1 MDNPFSEENLQQAAS
16 GNIDTLAAYDA
27 NGLLLGADETAADF
41 AKRIRLFQTN
51 VQKMEDNL
59 RKDGKYD
66 AEGIVVTPNDRIP
79 NALFTKIADHTKR
92 LYRFEID
99 WVPGFFIDPS
109 FSLLFGG
116 CAFCSYPDFF
126 TMFIIRRSFKT
137 QEKWL
142 IYNRD
147 ELLAHELCHVARI
160 ALLSEE
166 FEETFAYQTSA
177 SSFRKLIGGIFRK
190 QTDSF
195 LFLGVTFVLLFAQI
209 LRTQWLQAMPIW
221 PFWSLVG
228 LVFAWLL
235 VRHAFHCRRLSVAQ
249 NHIAE
254 LFGKENAL
262 PVLFRCT
269 DDELHR
275 FASTAPQSLKSW
287 IAEQTSLRWQVI
299 RKRFP
304 LRGAESRNH

>member
-1 MDNPFSEENLQQAAS
+1 MDNPFSEENLLQAAS

-27 NGLLLGADETAADF
+27 NGFLLVADESAEDF

-51 VQKMEDNL
+51 RQKLEDAL

-66 AEGIVVTPNDRIP
+66 AEGIIVTPDDRIP
-79 NALFTKIADHTKR
+79 NTLFAKIAEHTKR
-92 LYRFEID
+92 LYRFQID

-126 TMFIIRRSFKT
+126 TMFIIRRTFKT

-166 FEETFAYQTSA
+166 FEETFAYQTSS

-195 LFLGVTFVLLFAQI
+195 MFLGVTFILLFAQI
-209 LRTQWLQAMPIW
+209 LRTQWIHTMPIW

-235 VRHAFHCRRLSVAQ
+235 IRHAFHCRRLGIAQ
-249 NHIAE
+249 RHIAE
-254 LFGKENAL
+254 LFGAENAF
-262 PVLFRCT
+262 PVMFRCT
-269 DDELHR
+269 DEELHR
-275 FASTAPQSLKSW
+275 FASTPPHTLKTWILEQS
-287 IAEQTSLRWQVI
+287 SLRWQII

-304 LRGAESRNH
+304 LRGAES

>member
-16 GNIDTLAAYDA
+16 GNIDTLVAYDA
-27 NGLLLGADETAADF
+27 SGLLLGADETAADF

-51 VQKMEDNL
+51 RQKLEDAL
-59 RKDGKYD
+59 QKDGKYD
-66 AEGIVVTPNDRIP
+66 AEGIIVTPNDRIP
-79 NALFTKIADHTKR
+79 NSLFAKIADHTKR

-166 FEETFAYQTSA
+166 FEETFAYQTAS

-209 LRTQWLQAMPIW
+209 IRTQWLHTIPIW

-235 VRHAFHCRRLSVAQ
+235 LRHTAHCRRLEVAKR
-249 NHIAE
+249 HITA
-254 LFGKENAL
+254 LFGEENAL
-262 PVLFRCT
+262 PVLVRCT
-269 DDELHR
+269 DEELHR
-275 FASTAPQSLKSW
+275 FAAKSSNDLKTW
-287 IAEQTSLRWQVI
+287 ILEQNSLRWQII

-304 LRGAESRNH
+304 LR

>member
-1 MDNPFSEENLQQAAS
+1 
-16 GNIDTLAAYDA
+16 
-27 NGLLLGADETAADF
+27 
-41 AKRIRLFQTN
+41 
-51 VQKMEDNL
+51 MEDAL
-59 RKDGKYD
+59 QKDGKYD
-66 AEGIVVTPNDRIP
+66 AEGIIVTPNDRIP
-79 NALFTKIADHTKR
+79 NTLFAKIAEHTKR
-92 LYRFEID
+92 LYRFEIN

-126 TMFIIRRSFKT
+126 TMFIIRRTFKT

-195 LFLGVTFVLLFAQI
+195 MFLGVTFVLLFAQI
-209 LRTQWLQAMPIW
+209 LRTQWLHSVPIW

-235 VRHAFHCRRLSVAQ
+235 IRHAFHCRRLGIAQ
-249 NHIAE
+249 RHIAE
-254 LFGKENAL
+254 LFVTDNAF
-262 PVLFRCT
+262 PVMFRCT
-269 DDELHR
+269 DAELHR
-275 FASTAPQSLKSW
+275 FASTEPQTLKTW
-287 IAEQTSLRWQVI
+287 ISEQNSLRWQII

-304 LRGAESRNH
+304 LK

>member
-1 MDNPFSEENLQQAAS
+1 MDNPFSEDNLSQAAS

-27 NGLLLGADETAADF
+27 NGFLLGADESAEDF
-41 AKRIRLFQTN
+41 AKRLRLFQAN
-51 VQKMEDNL
+51 RQKLEDAL
-59 RKDGKYD
+59 QKDGKYD
-66 AEGIVVTPNDRIP
+66 AEGIIVTPNDRIP
-79 NALFTKIADHTKR
+79 NTLFAKIAEHTKR
-92 LYRFEID
+92 LYRFQID

-126 TMFIIRRSFKT
+126 TMFIIRRTFKT

-195 LFLGVTFVLLFAQI
+195 MFLGVTFILLFAQI
-209 LRTQWLQAMPIW
+209 LRTQWLHSIPIW

-235 VRHAFHCRRLSVAQ
+235 IRHAFHCRRLGIAQ
-249 NHIAE
+249 RHIAE
-254 LFGKENAL
+254 LFGMDNAL
-262 PVLFRCT
+262 PVIFRCT
-269 DDELHR
+269 DAELHR
-275 FASTAPQSLKSW
+275 FASTPSQTLKTW
-287 IAEQTSLRWQVI
+287 ITEQTSLRWQII

-304 LRGAESRNH
+304 LK

>member
-1 MDNPFSEENLQQAAS
+1 MDNPFSEESLRQASS
-16 GNIDTLAAYDA
+16 GNLDTLAAYDA
-27 NGLLLGADETAADF
+27 NGFLLGADETAADF
-41 AKRIRLFQTN
+41 AKRIRLFQAN
-51 VQKMEDNL
+51 VQKLEDAFQ
-59 RKDGKYD
+59 KDGKYD
-66 AEGIVVTPNDRIP
+66 AEGIVVTPDDRIQ
-79 NALFTKIADHTKR
+79 NTLFIKIAEHTKQ
-92 LYRFEID
+92 LYRFQIN

-126 TMFIIRRSFKT
+126 TMFIIRRTFKT

-177 SSFRKLIGGIFRK
+177 SPFRKLIGGIFRK

-195 LFLGVTFVLLFAQI
+195 LFLGVTFILLFAQI
-209 LRTQWLQAMPIW
+209 LRTQWIHTMPIW

-235 VRHAFHCRRLSVAQ
+235 IRHAFHCRRLGIAQ
-249 NHIAE
+249 HHIAE
-254 LFGKENAL
+254 LFGMDNAF
-262 PVLFRCT
+262 PVMFRCT
-269 DDELHR
+269 DAELHR
-275 FASTAPQSLKSW
+275 FASMSAETLKTW
-287 IAEQTSLRWQVI
+287 ISEQTSLRWQII

-304 LRGAESRNH
+304 LK

>member
-1 MDNPFSEENLQQAAS
+1 MDNPFSEDNLSQAAS
-16 GNIDTLAAYDA
+16 GNIDVLAAYDA
-27 NGLLLGADETAADF
+27 NGFLLGADESAEDF
-41 AKRIRLFQTN
+41 AKRLRLFQAN
-51 VQKMEDNL
+51 RQKLEDAL
-59 RKDGKYD
+59 QKDGKYD
-66 AEGIVVTPNDRIP
+66 AEGIIVTPNDRIP
-79 NALFTKIADHTKR
+79 NTLFAKIAEHTKR
-92 LYRFEID
+92 LYRFEIN

-126 TMFIIRRSFKT
+126 TMFIIRRTFKT

-195 LFLGVTFVLLFAQI
+195 MFLGVTFVLLFAQI
-209 LRTQWLQAMPIW
+209 LRTQWLHSIPIW

-235 VRHAFHCRRLSVAQ
+235 IRHAFHCRRLGIAQ
-249 NHIAE
+249 RHIAE
-254 LFGKENAL
+254 LFGTDNAF
-262 PVLFRCT
+262 PVMFRCT
-269 DDELHR
+269 DAELHR
-275 FASTAPQSLKSW
+275 FASTEPQTLKTW
-287 IAEQTSLRWQVI
+287 ISEQNSLRWQII

-304 LRGAESRNH
+304 LK

>member
-1 MDNPFSEENLQQAAS
+1 MDNPFSEDNLSQAAS
-16 GNIDTLAAYDA
+16 GNIDVLAAYDA
-27 NGLLLGADETAADF
+27 NGFLLGADESAEDF
-41 AKRIRLFQTN
+41 AKRLRLFQAN
-51 VQKMEDNL
+51 RQKLEDAL
-59 RKDGKYD
+59 QKDGKYD
-66 AEGIVVTPNDRIP
+66 AEGIIVTPNDRIP
-79 NALFTKIADHTKR
+79 NTLFAKIAEHTKR
-92 LYRFEID
+92 LYRFQID

-126 TMFIIRRSFKT
+126 TMFIIRRTFKT

-195 LFLGVTFVLLFAQI
+195 MFLGVTFVLLFAQI
-209 LRTQWLQAMPIW
+209 LRTQWLHSIPIW

-235 VRHAFHCRRLSVAQ
+235 IRHAFHCRRLGIAQ
-249 NHIAE
+249 RHTAE
-254 LFGKENAL
+254 LFGTDNAF
-262 PVLFRCT
+262 PVMFRCT
-269 DDELHR
+269 DAELHR
-275 FASTAPQSLKSW
+275 FASTEPQTLKTW
-287 IAEQTSLRWQVI
+287 ISEQNSLRWQII

-304 LRGAESRNH
+304 LK

>member
-1 MDNPFSEENLQQAAS
+1 MDNPFSEDNLSQAAS

-27 NGLLLGADETAADF
+27 NGFLFGADESAEDF
-41 AKRIRLFQTN
+41 VKRLRLFQAN
-51 VQKMEDNL
+51 RQKLEEAL
-59 RKDGKYD
+59 QKDGKYD
-66 AEGIVVTPNDRIP
+66 AEGIIITPNDRIP
-79 NALFTKIADHTKR
+79 NTLFAKIAEHTKR
-92 LYRFEID
+92 LYRFQID

-126 TMFIIRRSFKT
+126 TMFIIRRTFKT

-177 SSFRKLIGGIFRK
+177 SPFRKLIGGIFRK

-195 LFLGVTFVLLFAQI
+195 LFLGVTFILLFAQI
-209 LRTQWLQAMPIW
+209 LRTQWLQTMPIW

-235 VRHAFHCRRLSVAQ
+235 VRHAFHCRRLNSAQ
-249 NHIAE
+249 CHIAE
-254 LFGKENAL
+254 LFGAENAF
-262 PVLFRCT
+262 PVMFRCT
-269 DDELHR
+269 DEELHR
-275 FASTAPQSLKSW
+275 FASTQQQLLKSW
-287 IAEQTSLRWQVI
+287 ISEQTSLRWQII

-304 LRGAESRNH
+304 LK

>member
-1 MDNPFSEENLQQAAS
+1 MDNPFSEENLLQAAS

-27 NGLLLGADETAADF
+27 NGFLLGADESAEDF
-41 AKRIRLFQTN
+41 AKRIRLFQAN
-51 VQKMEDNL
+51 RQKLEDAL
-59 RKDGKYD
+59 QKDGKYD
-66 AEGIVVTPNDRIP
+66 AEGIIVTPGDRIP
-79 NALFTKIADHTKR
+79 NTLFAKIAEHTKR
-92 LYRFEID
+92 LYRFQID

-126 TMFIIRRSFKT
+126 TMFIIRRTFKT

-166 FEETFAYQTSA
+166 FEETFAYQTSS

-195 LFLGVTFVLLFAQI
+195 MFLGVTFILLFAQI
-209 LRTQWLQAMPIW
+209 LRTQWIHTMPIW

-235 VRHAFHCRRLSVAQ
+235 IRHAFHCRRLGIAQ
-249 NHIAE
+249 RHIAE
-254 LFGKENAL
+254 LFGADNAF
-262 PVLFRCT
+262 PVMFRCT
-269 DDELHR
+269 DEELHR
-275 FASTAPQSLKSW
+275 FASTKPQTLKTW
-287 IAEQTSLRWQVI
+287 ILEQSSLRWQII

-304 LRGAESRNH
+304 LRGAES

>member
-1 MDNPFSEENLQQAAS
+1 MVNPFSEESLQQAAS

-27 NGLLLGADETAADF
+27 SGLLLGADETAADF
-41 AKRIRLFQTN
+41 AKRIRIFQAN
-51 VQKMEDNL
+51 RQKLEDAL
-59 RKDGKYD
+59 QKDGKYD
-66 AEGIVVTPNDRIP
+66 AEGIIVTSNDRIP
-79 NALFTKIADHTKR
+79 NTLFTKIADHTKR

-126 TMFIIRRSFKT
+126 TMFIIRRTFKT

-147 ELLAHELCHVARI
+147 ELLAHELCHVSRI

-166 FEETFAYQTSA
+166 FEETFAYQTS
-177 SSFRKLIGGIFRK
+177 SSAFRKLIGGIFRK

-195 LFLGVTFVLLFAQI
+195 MFLGVTFILLFAQI
-209 LRTQWLQAMPIW
+209 LRTQWLHSIPIW

-235 VRHAFHCRRLSVAQ
+235 IRHAFHCRRLGIAQ
-249 NHIAE
+249 RHIAE

-269 DDELHR
+269 DEELHR
-275 FASTAPQSLKSW
+275 FAATQPQTLKSW
-287 IAEQTSLRWQVI
+287 IEEQNSLRWQVI

-304 LRGAESRNH
+304 IIQ

>member
-1 MDNPFSEENLQQAAS
+1 MDHPFSEDNLSQAAS
-16 GNIDTLAAYDA
+16 GNLDTLADYD
-27 NGLLLGADETAADF
+27 GCGFLLGADESPEDF
-41 AKRIRLFQTN
+41 VKRLRLFQQN
-51 VQKMEDNL
+51 AQKLEDAL
-59 RKDGKYD
+59 LKDGKYD
-66 AEGIVVTPNDRIP
+66 VEGIVVTSDERIP
-79 NALFTKIADHTKR
+79 QKLFSNIAKHTWK
-92 LYRFEID
+92 LYRFRID

-166 FEETFAYQTSA
+166 FEETFAYQTA
-177 SSFRKLIGGIFRK
+177 SSPFRKLIGGIFRR

-195 LFLGVTFVLLFAQI
+195 LFLGVTFILLFAQI
-209 LRTQWLQAMPIW
+209 LRTQWLHAIPIW

-228 LVFAWLL
+228 LVFVWLL
-235 VRHAFHCRRLSVAQ
+235 ARHALHCKRLNKARQ
-249 NHIAE
+249 HIAA
-254 LFGKENAL
+254 LFGEEDAL
-262 PVLFRCT
+262 PVMFRCT
-269 DDELHR
+269 DAELHR
-275 FASTAPQSLKSW
+275 FADTPPNSLKSW
-287 IAEQTSLRWQVI
+287 ILEQTSLRWKI
-299 RKRFP
+299 IHLRFP
-304 LRGAESRNH
+304 LK

>member
-27 NGLLLGADETAADF
+27 SGLLLGADESAADF

-51 VQKMEDNL
+51 RQKLEDAL
-59 RKDGKYD
+59 QKDGKYD
-66 AEGIVVTPNDRIP
+66 AEGIIVTPNDRIP
-79 NALFTKIADHTKR
+79 NSLFAKIADHTKR

-209 LRTQWLQAMPIW
+209 LRTQWLHTMPIW

-228 LVFAWLL
+228 LVFTWLL
-235 VRHAFHCRRLSVAQ
+235 IRHAFHCRRLGIAQ
-249 NHIAE
+249 RHIAE

-269 DDELHR
+269 DEELHR
-275 FASTAPQSLKSW
+275 FAAKSPNDLKTW
-287 IAEQTSLRWQVI
+287 ILEQNSLRWQVI

-304 LRGAESRNH
+304 LRGAES

>member
-1 MDNPFSEENLQQAAS
+1 MDNPFSEENLLQAAS

-27 NGLLLGADETAADF
+27 NGFLLGADESAEDF
-41 AKRIRLFQTN
+41 AKRIRLFQAN
-51 VQKMEDNL
+51 RQKLEDAL
-59 RKDGKYD
+59 QKDGKYD
-66 AEGIVVTPNDRIP
+66 AEGIIVTPGDRIP
-79 NALFTKIADHTKR
+79 NTLFAKIAEHTKR
-92 LYRFEID
+92 LYRFQID

-126 TMFIIRRSFKT
+126 TMFIIRRTFKT

-166 FEETFAYQTSA
+166 FEETFAYQTSS

-195 LFLGVTFVLLFAQI
+195 MFLGVTFILLFAQI
-209 LRTQWLQAMPIW
+209 LRTQWIHTMPIW

-235 VRHAFHCRRLSVAQ
+235 IRHAFHCRRLGIAQ
-249 NHIAE
+249 RHIAE
-254 LFGKENAL
+254 LFGADNAF
-262 PVLFRCT
+262 PVMFRCT
-269 DDELHR
+269 DEELHR
-275 FASTAPQSLKSW
+275 FASTKPQTLKTW
-287 IAEQTSLRWQVI
+287 ISEQNSLRWQII

-304 LRGAESRNH
+304 LRGA

>member
-1 MDNPFSEENLQQAAS
+1 MDNPFSEDNLSQAAS
-16 GNIDTLAAYDA
+16 GNIDILAAYDA
-27 NGLLLGADETAADF
+27 NGFLLGADESSEDF
-41 AKRIRLFQTN
+41 AKRLRIFQAN
-51 VQKMEDNL
+51 RQKLEDAL
-59 RKDGKYD
+59 QKDGKYD
-66 AEGIVVTPNDRIP
+66 AEGIIVTPNDRIP
-79 NALFTKIADHTKR
+79 NTLFAKIAEHTKR
-92 LYRFEID
+92 LYRFQID

-126 TMFIIRRSFKT
+126 TMFIIRRTFKT

-195 LFLGVTFVLLFAQI
+195 MFLGVTFILLFAQI
-209 LRTQWLQAMPIW
+209 LRTQWLHSIPIW

-235 VRHAFHCRRLSVAQ
+235 IRHAFHCRRLGIAQ
-249 NHIAE
+249 RHIAE
-254 LFGKENAL
+254 LFGTDNAL
-262 PVLFRCT
+262 PVMFRCT
-269 DDELHR
+269 DEELHR
-275 FASTAPQSLKSW
+275 FASTPPQPLKTW
-287 IAEQTSLRWQVI
+287 ISEQTSLRWQII

-304 LRGAESRNH
+304 LK

>member
-1 MDNPFSEENLQQAAS
+1 MENPFSEERLQQAAS
-16 GNIDTLAAYDA
+16 GNIDTLADYDA
-27 NGLLLGADETAADF
+27 NGLLLGADETAEDF
-41 AKRIRLFQTN
+41 AKRIRLFQAN
-51 VQKMEDNL
+51 RQKLEDAL
-59 RKDGKYD
+59 QKDGKYD

-79 NALFTKIADHTKR
+79 NTLFAKIADHTKR
-92 LYRFEID
+92 LYRFQID

-137 QEKWL
+137 QDKWL

-166 FEETFAYQTSA
+166 FEETFAYQTA
-177 SSFRKLIGGIFRK
+177 SSPFRKLIGGIFRK

-209 LRTQWLQAMPIW
+209 IRTQWLHTIPIW

-235 VRHAFHCRRLSVAQ
+235 VRHAIHCRRLEAAKH
-249 NHIAE
+249 HIAA
-254 LFGKENAL
+254 LFGDGNAL
-262 PVLFRCT
+262 PVLFRST

-275 FASTAPQSLKSW
+275 FAVTSPNNLKTW
-287 IAEQTSLRWQVI
+287 ILEQNSLRWQVI

-304 LRGAESRNH
+304 LAELKTES

>member
-1 MDNPFSEENLQQAAS
+1 MDNPFAEDNLSQAAS
-16 GNIDTLAAYDA
+16 GNIDMLAAYDA
-27 NGLLLGADETAADF
+27 NGFLLGADEPSADF

-51 VQKMEDNL
+51 VQKMEDAL

-66 AEGIVVTPNDRIP
+66 AEGIIVTPNDRIP
-79 NALFTKIADHTKR
+79 NTLFNKIAEHTKR
-92 LYRFEID
+92 LYRFQID

-116 CAFCSYPDFF
+116 CAFCSFPDFF

-195 LFLGVTFVLLFAQI
+195 LFLGVTFILLFAQI
-209 LRTQWLQAMPIW
+209 LRTQWLQAIPIW

-235 VRHAFHCRRLSVAQ
+235 IRHAFHCRRLGIAQ
-249 NHIAE
+249 RHIAE
-254 LFGKENAL
+254 LFGADNAL
-262 PVLFRCT
+262 PVMFRCT
-269 DDELHR
+269 DEELHR
-275 FASTAPQSLKSW
+275 FASTQPQTLKTW
-287 IAEQTSLRWQVI
+287 ISEQTSLRWQII

-304 LRGAESRNH
+304 LR

>member
-1 MDNPFSEENLQQAAS
+1 MDNPFSEENLLQAAS
-16 GNIDTLAAYDA
+16 GNTDTLAAYDA
-27 NGLLLGADETAADF
+27 NGFLLGADESAEDF
-41 AKRIRLFQTN
+41 AKHIRLSQTN
-51 VQKMEDNL
+51 RQKLEDAL

-66 AEGIVVTPNDRIP
+66 AEGIIVTPNDRIP
-79 NALFTKIADHTKR
+79 NTLFTKIAEHTKR
-92 LYRFEID
+92 LYRFQIN

-126 TMFIIRRSFKT
+126 TMFIIRRTFKT

-195 LFLGVTFVLLFAQI
+195 LFLGVTFILLFAQI
-209 LRTQWLQAMPIW
+209 LRTQWLQTMPIW

-235 VRHAFHCRRLSVAQ
+235 IRHAFHCRRLGIAQ
-249 NHIAE
+249 RHIAE

-269 DDELHR
+269 DEELHR
-275 FASTAPQSLKSW
+275 FAATSPQIVKTW
-287 IAEQTSLRWQVI
+287 ISEQTSPRWQVI

-304 LRGAESRNH
+304 LK

>member
-16 GNIDTLAAYDA
+16 GNIDMLAAYDA
-27 NGLLLGADETAADF
+27 NGFLLGADESAEDF

-51 VQKMEDNL
+51 RQKLEDAL

-66 AEGIVVTPNDRIP
+66 AEGIIVTPDDRIP
-79 NALFTKIADHTKR
+79 NTLFAKIAEHTKR
-92 LYRFEID
+92 LYRFQID

-126 TMFIIRRSFKT
+126 TMFIIRRTFKT

-195 LFLGVTFVLLFAQI
+195 LFLGAVPVWAASEPHPLKTVA
-209 LRTQWLQAMPIW
+209 
-221 PFWSLVG
+221 
-228 LVFAWLL
+228 
-235 VRHAFHCRRLSVAQ
+235 AFY
-249 NHIAE
+249 
-254 LFGKENAL
+254 L
-262 PVLFRCT
+262 PGCW
-269 DDELHR
+269 D
-275 FASTAPQSLKSW
+275 
-287 IAEQTSLRWQVI
+287 
-299 RKRFP
+299 
-304 LRGAESRNH
+304 N

>member
-1 MDNPFSEENLQQAAS
+1 MDSPFSEENLQQAANGS
-16 GNIDTLAAYDA
+16 IDILAAYDA
-27 NGLLLGADETAADF
+27 SGLLLGADETAADF

-66 AEGIVVTPNDRIP
+66 AEGIVVTPDDRIP
-79 NALFTKIADHTKR
+79 TTLFKKIAEHTKQ

-209 LRTQWLQAMPIW
+209 LRTQWLQTMPIW

-235 VRHAFHCRRLSVAQ
+235 IRHAFHCRRLSVAQ
-249 NHIAE
+249 RHIAE

-275 FASTAPQSLKSW
+275 FAATEPQPLKSW

-304 LRGAESRNH
+304 LRGAES

>member
-1 MDNPFSEENLQQAAS
+1 MDNPFSEENLLQAAS

-27 NGLLLGADETAADF
+27 NGFLLGADESAEDF
-41 AKRIRLFQTN
+41 AKRIRLFQAN
-51 VQKMEDNL
+51 RQKLEDAL
-59 RKDGKYD
+59 QKDGKYD
-66 AEGIVVTPNDRIP
+66 AEGIIVTPGDRIT
-79 NALFTKIADHTKR
+79 NTLFAKIAEHTKR
-92 LYRFEID
+92 LYRFQID

-126 TMFIIRRSFKT
+126 TMFIIRRTFKT

-166 FEETFAYQTSA
+166 FEETFAYQTSS

-195 LFLGVTFVLLFAQI
+195 MFLGVTFILLFAQI
-209 LRTQWLQAMPIW
+209 LRTQWIHTMPIW

-235 VRHAFHCRRLSVAQ
+235 IRHAFHCRRLGIAQ
-249 NHIAE
+249 RHIAE
-254 LFGKENAL
+254 LFGADNAF
-262 PVLFRCT
+262 PVMFRCT
-269 DDELHR
+269 DEELHR
-275 FASTAPQSLKSW
+275 FASTKPQTL
-287 IAEQTSLRWQVI
+287 
-299 RKRFP
+299 
-304 LRGAESRNH
+304 

>member
-1 MDNPFSEENLQQAAS
+1 MDNPFSEDNLSQAAS
-16 GNIDTLAAYDA
+16 GNIDVLAAYDA
-27 NGLLLGADETAADF
+27 NGFLLGADESAEDF
-41 AKRIRLFQTN
+41 AKRLRLFQAN
-51 VQKMEDNL
+51 RQKLEDAL
-59 RKDGKYD
+59 QKDGKYD
-66 AEGIVVTPNDRIP
+66 AEGIIVTPNDRIP
-79 NALFTKIADHTKR
+79 NTLFAKIAEHTKR
-92 LYRFEID
+92 LYRFQID

-126 TMFIIRRSFKT
+126 TMFIIRRTFKT

-195 LFLGVTFVLLFAQI
+195 MFLGVTFVLLFAQI
-209 LRTQWLQAMPIW
+209 LRTQWLHSIPIW

-235 VRHAFHCRRLSVAQ
+235 IRHAFHCRRLGIAQ
-249 NHIAE
+249 RHIAE
-254 LFGKENAL
+254 LFGTDNAF
-262 PVLFRCT
+262 PVMFRCT
-269 DDELHR
+269 DAELHR
-275 FASTAPQSLKSW
+275 FASTEPQTLKTW
-287 IAEQTSLRWQVI
+287 ISEQNSLRWQII

-304 LRGAESRNH
+304 LK

>member
-1 MDNPFSEENLQQAAS
+1 MDNPFSEENLLQAAS

-27 NGLLLGADETAADF
+27 NGFLLGADESAEDF
-41 AKRIRLFQTN
+41 VKRLRLFQAN
-51 VQKMEDNL
+51 RQKLEEAL
-59 RKDGKYD
+59 QKDGKYD
-66 AEGIVVTPNDRIP
+66 AEGIIITPNDRIP
-79 NALFTKIADHTKR
+79 NTLFAKIAEHTKR
-92 LYRFEID
+92 LYRFQID

-126 TMFIIRRSFKT
+126 TMFIIRRTFKT

-166 FEETFAYQTSA
+166 FEETFAYQTSS

-195 LFLGVTFVLLFAQI
+195 MFLGVTFILLFAQI
-209 LRTQWLQAMPIW
+209 LRTQWIHTMPIW

-235 VRHAFHCRRLSVAQ
+235 IRHAFHCRRLGIAQ
-249 NHIAE
+249 RHIAE
-254 LFGKENAL
+254 LFGTDNAL
-262 PVLFRCT
+262 PVMFRCT
-269 DDELHR
+269 DEELHR
-275 FASTAPQSLKSW
+275 FASTPPQPLKTW
-287 IAEQTSLRWQVI
+287 ILEQSSLRWQII

-304 LRGAESRNH
+304 LRGAES

>member
-1 MDNPFSEENLQQAAS
+1 MDNPFSEENLQRAESA
-16 GNIDTLAAYDA
+16 NLDTLVDYDA
-27 NGLLLGADETAADF
+27 NGLILGADETAADF
-41 AKRIRLFQTN
+41 AKRLRIFHDN
-51 VQKMEDNL
+51 AQKLEDALQNN
-59 RKDGKYD
+59 GKYD
-66 AEGIVVTPNDRIP
+66 AEGIVVTPDDRIP
-79 NALFTKIADHTKR
+79 QTLFKKIADHNWK
-92 LYRFEID
+92 LYRFHID

-137 QEKWL
+137 QERWL

-166 FEETFAYQTSA
+166 FEETFAYQTSG
-177 SSFRKLIGGIFRK
+177 SPFRRLIGGIFRK

-195 LFLGVTFVLLFAQI
+195 LFLGVTFILLIGQI
-209 LRTQWLQAMPIW
+209 LRTQWLQTMPIW

-228 LVFAWLL
+228 LVFAWLV
-235 VRHAFHCRRLSVAQ
+235 VRHIFHCHRLNLAKC
-249 NHIAE
+249 HIAE
-254 LFGKENAL
+254 LFGEENAL

-269 DDELHR
+269 DNELRR
-275 FASTAPQSLKSW
+275 FASMPPRQLKTW
-287 IAEQTSLRWQVI
+287 IFEQTSLRWQVI

-304 LRGAESRNH
+304 FTQKA

>member
-1 MDNPFSEENLQQAAS
+1 MDNPFSEENLLQAAS

-27 NGLLLGADETAADF
+27 NGFLLGADESAGDF
-41 AKRIRLFQTN
+41 AKRIRLFQAN
-51 VQKMEDNL
+51 RQKLEDAL
-59 RKDGKYD
+59 QKDGKYD
-66 AEGIVVTPNDRIP
+66 AEGIIVTPGDRIP
-79 NALFTKIADHTKR
+79 NTLFAKIAEHTKR
-92 LYRFEID
+92 LYRFQID

-126 TMFIIRRSFKT
+126 TMFIIRRTFKT

-166 FEETFAYQTSA
+166 FEETFAYQTSS

-195 LFLGVTFVLLFAQI
+195 MFLGVTFILLFAQI
-209 LRTQWLQAMPIW
+209 LRTQWIHTMPIW

-235 VRHAFHCRRLSVAQ
+235 IRHAFHCRRLGIAQ
-249 NHIAE
+249 RHIAE
-254 LFGKENAL
+254 LFGTDNAL
-262 PVLFRCT
+262 PVMFRCT
-269 DDELHR
+269 DEELHR
-275 FASTAPQSLKSW
+275 FASTPPQPLKTW
-287 IAEQTSLRWQVI
+287 ILEQSSLRWQII

-304 LRGAESRNH
+304 LK

>member
-1 MDNPFSEENLQQAAS
+1 MDNPFSEDNLSQAAS
-16 GNIDTLAAYDA
+16 GNIDVLAAYDA
-27 NGLLLGADETAADF
+27 NGFLLGADESAEDF
-41 AKRIRLFQTN
+41 AKRLRLFQAN
-51 VQKMEDNL
+51 RQKLEDAL
-59 RKDGKYD
+59 QKDGKYD
-66 AEGIVVTPNDRIP
+66 AEGIIVTPNDRIP
-79 NALFTKIADHTKR
+79 NTLFAKIAEHTKR
-92 LYRFEID
+92 LYRFQID

-126 TMFIIRRSFKT
+126 TMFIIRRTFKT

-195 LFLGVTFVLLFAQI
+195 MFLGVTFVLLFAQI
-209 LRTQWLQAMPIW
+209 LRTQWLHSIPIW

-235 VRHAFHCRRLSVAQ
+235 IRHAFHCRRLGIAQ
-249 NHIAE
+249 RHIAE
-254 LFGKENAL
+254 LFGTDNAF

-269 DDELHR
+269 DAELHR
-275 FASTAPQSLKSW
+275 FASTEPQTLKTW
-287 IAEQTSLRWQVI
+287 ISEQNSLRWQII

-304 LRGAESRNH
+304 LK

>member
-1 MDNPFSEENLQQAAS
+1 MDNPFSEENLLQAAS

-27 NGLLLGADETAADF
+27 NGFLLGADESAEDF

-51 VQKMEDNL
+51 RQKLEDAL
-59 RKDGKYD
+59 QKDGKYD
-66 AEGIVVTPNDRIP
+66 AEGIIVTPDDRIP
-79 NALFTKIADHTKR
+79 NTLFAKIAEHTKR
-92 LYRFEID
+92 LYRFQID

-126 TMFIIRRSFKT
+126 TMFIIRRTFKT

-166 FEETFAYQTSA
+166 FEETFAYQTSS

-195 LFLGVTFVLLFAQI
+195 LFLGVTFILLFAQI
-209 LRTQWLQAMPIW
+209 LRTQWIHTMPIW

-235 VRHAFHCRRLSVAQ
+235 IRHAFHCRRLGIAQ
-249 NHIAE
+249 RHIAE
-254 LFGKENAL
+254 LFGAENAF
-262 PVLFRCT
+262 PVMFRCT
-269 DDELHR
+269 DAELHR
-275 FASTAPQSLKSW
+275 FASTKPQTLKTW
-287 IAEQTSLRWQVI
+287 ILEQSSLRWQVI

-304 LRGAESRNH
+304 LRGAES

>member
-1 MDNPFSEENLQQAAS
+1 MDNPFSEENLLQAAS

-27 NGLLLGADETAADF
+27 NGFLLGADESAEDF
-41 AKRIRLFQTN
+41 AKRIRLFQAN
-51 VQKMEDNL
+51 RQKLEDAL
-59 RKDGKYD
+59 QKDGKYD
-66 AEGIVVTPNDRIP
+66 AEGIIVTPGDRIP
-79 NALFTKIADHTKR
+79 NTLFAKIAEHTKR
-92 LYRFEID
+92 LYRFQID
-99 WVPGFFIDPS
+99 WVPDFFIDPS

-126 TMFIIRRSFKT
+126 TMFIIRRTFKT

-166 FEETFAYQTSA
+166 FEETFAYQTSS

-195 LFLGVTFVLLFAQI
+195 MFLGVTFILLFAQI
-209 LRTQWLQAMPIW
+209 LRTQWIHTMPIW

-235 VRHAFHCRRLSVAQ
+235 IRHAFHCRRLGIAQ
-249 NHIAE
+249 RHIAE
-254 LFGKENAL
+254 LFGADNAF
-262 PVLFRCT
+262 PVMFRCT
-269 DDELHR
+269 DEELHR
-275 FASTAPQSLKSW
+275 FASTKPQTLKTW
-287 IAEQTSLRWQVI
+287 ISEQNSLRWQII

-304 LRGAESRNH
+304 LRGA

>member
-1 MDNPFSEENLQQAAS
+1 MIASALIDRAGAGDLTALADLDARGLSPAPGEDAPAFAERLRGLNANFQSMEEE
-16 GNIDTLAAYDA
+16 LAKGGTYTVEGVTVRRDA
-27 NGLLLGADETAADF
+27 
-41 AKRIRLFQTN
+41 
-51 VQKMEDNL
+51 
-59 RKDGKYD
+59 
-66 AEGIVVTPNDRIP
+66 RIP
-79 NALFTKIADHTKR
+79 AEVFAVPGDATEALYGFR
-92 LYRFEID
+92 CD
-99 WVPGFFIDPS
+99 WVPGFFLDPR
-109 FSLLFGG
+109 FSGLFGG
-116 CAFCSYPDFF
+116 CAFYFFPDFF
-126 TMFIIRRSFKT
+126 ALFIIRHSFQTK
-137 QEKWL
+137 ERWL
-142 IYNRD
+142 WYRRD

-209 LRTQWLQAMPIW
+209 LRTQWLHTMPIW

-235 VRHAFHCRRLSVAQ
+235 IRHAFHCRRLSVAQ
-249 NHIAE
+249 HHIAE

-275 FASTAPQSLKSW
+275 FASTEPQSLKTW

-304 LRGAESRNH
+304 LK

>member
-1 MDNPFSEENLQQAAS
+1 MDNPFSEENLLQAAS

-27 NGLLLGADETAADF
+27 NGFLLGADESAEDF

-51 VQKMEDNL
+51 RQKLEDAL

-66 AEGIVVTPNDRIP
+66 AEGIIVTPDDRIP
-79 NALFTKIADHTKR
+79 NTLFAKIAEHTKR
-92 LYRFEID
+92 LYRFQID

-209 LRTQWLQAMPIW
+209 LRTQWLQTMPIW

-228 LVFAWLL
+228 FVFAWLL
-235 VRHAFHCRRLSVAQ
+235 IRHAFHCKRLGIAQ
-249 NHIAE
+249 RHIAE
-254 LFGKENAL
+254 LFGAENAF
-262 PVLFRCT
+262 PVMFRCT
-269 DDELHR
+269 DAELHR
-275 FASTAPQSLKSW
+275 FAEKTPNDLKMW
-287 IAEQTSLRWQVI
+287 ILEQNSLRWQVI

-304 LRGAESRNH
+304 LRGAES

>member
-16 GNIDTLAAYDA
+16 GNIDALAAYDA
-27 NGLLLGADETAADF
+27 SGLLLGADETAADF

-79 NALFTKIADHTKR
+79 NALFAKIADHTKR

-195 LFLGVTFVLLFAQI
+195 LFLGVTFVLLFAK
-209 LRTQWLQAMPIW
+209 
-221 PFWSLVG
+221 
-228 LVFAWLL
+228 
-235 VRHAFHCRRLSVAQ
+235 
-249 NHIAE
+249 
-254 LFGKENAL
+254 LFGRNGFKPCL
-262 PVLFRCT
+262 SGRSGHWSDWFSRGCLFAT
-269 DDELHR
+269 P
-275 FASTAPQSLKSW
+275 STAAVCQ
-287 IAEQTSLRWQVI
+287 LRKTI
-299 RKRFP
+299 SPNCLAKKTRFP
-304 LRGAESRNH
+304 SCSAARMTSSIVSPPRHRNH